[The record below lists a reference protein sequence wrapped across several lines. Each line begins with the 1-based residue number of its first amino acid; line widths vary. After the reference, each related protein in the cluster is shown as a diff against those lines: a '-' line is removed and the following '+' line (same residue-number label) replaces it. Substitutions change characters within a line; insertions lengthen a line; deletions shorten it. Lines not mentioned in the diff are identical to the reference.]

1 MRKPSTF
8 MQSHGWWLDA
18 LAGKEPPRH
27 DGLPECGYYRMRHVK
42 GGPWVPVQVKLSQD
56 IEFDTGELAAPER
69 YIAVYEDW
77 NVDATMIWDRLDPI
91 SHIEFIRLKASI
103 GRDERLQASMV
114 KLDLTETP
122 TRPPK
127 GF

>member
-8 MQSHGWWLDA
+8 MQSHSWWLDA
-18 LAGKEPPRH
+18 LAGKESPRH
-27 DGLPECGYYRMRHVK
+27 DGLPECGYYRMKLVK

-69 YIAVYEDW
+69 YIAVYEDR
-77 NVDATMIWDRLDPI
+77 NVDAALIWDRLDPI
-91 SHIEFIRLKASI
+91 SHIEFIRLKTRI
-103 GRDERLQASMV
+103 GRDERLQARMV
-114 KLDLTETP
+114 KLDLTQAP

>member
-1 MRKPSTF
+1 MILAQRHTDNDSHAGAIDSVAGVALPS
-8 MQSHGWWLDA
+8 SEIARG
-18 LAGKEPPRH
+18 
-27 DGLPECGYYRMRHVK
+27 
-42 GGPWVPVQVKLSQD
+42 
-56 IEFDTGELAAPER
+56 IDTGELAAPER

>member
-1 MRKPSTF
+1 

-69 YIAVYEDW
+69 HIAVYEDW
-77 NVDATMIWDRLDPI
+77 NVDAAMIWDRLEPI
-91 SHIEFIRLKASI
+91 SHIEFIRLKTSI

>member
-8 MQSHGWWLDA
+8 MQSHSWWLDA
-18 LAGKEPPRH
+18 LAGKESPRH
-27 DGLPECGYYRMRHVK
+27 DGLPECGYYRMKLVK

-69 YIAVYEDW
+69 YIAVYEDR
-77 NVDATMIWDRLDPI
+77 NVDAALIWYRLDPI
-91 SHIEFIRLKASI
+91 SHIEFIRLKTRI

-114 KLDLTETP
+114 KLDLTEAP